1 MVTVRWTFHG
11 IGSTK
16 SSDNFRSWN
25 ILMVLLWKRFANVAD
40 PLHLRLH
47 ECLVSFSLFWL
58 FYLCFLFG
66 SVSNV
71 FFYIHLSKA
80 TSRGKKTRTHTA
92 RERKRTLERETRK
105 ESERVREIGLQQ
117 TIKSVS
123 CSNGFCRTTKSW
135 PLPWKAYCD
144 VMRCDICAWIRLLRI
159 NHTEPLIHR
168 QPNERFK
175 QEKAISFGLPHT
187 LRLVHRTIRLFVFSS
202 RSRSRYWIC
211 ISAHFTALILFH
223 HFTFYN
229 LHK

>member
-1 MVTVRWTFHG
+1 MKYSYGVIVEKV
-11 IGSTK
+11 S
-16 SSDNFRSWN
+16 
-25 ILMVLLWKRFANVAD
+25 NVAD

-159 NHTEPLIHR
+159 NLIQTH
-168 QPNERFK
+168 
-175 QEKAISFGLPHT
+175 SFTTNQMNDLNRKKLFHLVYLT
-187 LRLVHRTIRLFVFSS
+187 LYDLFTAPFGCLFFSS